1 MSVSEE
7 TRAAQPPVRNKKRQ
21 RRNALMLLTLLFV
34 LLGAAYTVYWF
45 MVLRHHESTDNAYVT
60 GNQVI
65 VMSQVSGS
73 VTTVS
78 VDNTDYVTAGTLLVQ
93 LDETGC
99 RTGAG
104 KSTGR
109 AGKQC
114 PSDTSADDQQP
125 SVAGRYRRPPFRT
138 DPPAE

>member
-7 TRAAQPPVRNKKRQ
+7 TQAVQPPVRNKKRQ

-65 VMSQVSGS
+65 VMSQVPAVSPLS
-73 VTTVS
+73 VWII
-78 VDNTDYVTAGTLLVQ
+78 
-93 LDETGC
+93 
-99 RTGAG
+99 
-104 KSTGR
+104 
-109 AGKQC
+109 
-114 PSDTSADDQQP
+114 PIM
-125 SVAGRYRRPPFRT
+125 
-138 DPPAE
+138 